1 MKGIKLPDL
10 SKKKQNLTLIKISV
24 AIASLHLGAE
34 LVPQAMQLP
43 LEGIEAR
50 HCGLKE
56 ARLNDA
62 HVDSKVVDVSP
73 LKEKQKHLPVCC

>member
-1 MKGIKLPDL
+1 M
-10 SKKKQNLTLIKISV
+10 
-24 AIASLHLGAE
+24 E
-34 LVPQAMQLP
+34 LP

-62 HVDSKVVDVSP
+62 HVDPKVVDVSP
-73 LKEKQKHLPVCC
+73 LKAKKKKKGKL